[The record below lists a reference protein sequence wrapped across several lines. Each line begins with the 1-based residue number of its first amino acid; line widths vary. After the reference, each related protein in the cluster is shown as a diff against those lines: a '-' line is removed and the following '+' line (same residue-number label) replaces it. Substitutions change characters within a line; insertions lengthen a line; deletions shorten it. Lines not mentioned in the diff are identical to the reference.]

1 MNLNVFRN
9 KPMIDKDREGVLRRF
24 LETIAEISDKN
35 FQERI
40 WIKGIGPECSSF
52 EEAICDFFDDGEPIL
67 KNYKEFGLTD
77 KQYEEVI
84 QLQNELQKYCDKTP
98 EIVDNKE
105 VLEDPE
111 WAKIRKIAKEVLE
124 AFNYKK

>member
-1 MNLNVFRN
+1 
-9 KPMIDKDREGVLRRF
+9 MIDKDREGVLRRF

-67 KNYKEFGLTD
+67 KNYKEFGITD

-84 QLQNELQKYCDKTP
+84 QLRNELEKYCDKTP
-98 EIVDNKE
+98 EIVYE
-105 VLEDPE
+105 EEILADPE
-111 WAKIRKIAKEVLE
+111 WYKIQEMAKKVLE
-124 AFNYKK
+124 AFDYKK